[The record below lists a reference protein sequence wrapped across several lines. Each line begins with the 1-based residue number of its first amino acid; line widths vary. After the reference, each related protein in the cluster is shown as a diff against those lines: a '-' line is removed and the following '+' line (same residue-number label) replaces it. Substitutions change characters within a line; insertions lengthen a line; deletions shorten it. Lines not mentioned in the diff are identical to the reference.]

1 MNAAAANAKR
11 LVEGAEA
18 LLKADRHASATALA
32 ILAIEEVGKISI
44 LRSIVLSRDDQ
55 ERVAAWKEYRSHTK
69 KNVAWLLPQLV
80 SQGARTLE
88 DFRSL
93 FDVHSDHPYVLDQ
106 VKQVSIYTD
115 CLGRGIWSVPKQA
128 IDLELASS
136 LVQTARLS
144 IPNEDVTAEEVEL
157 WVKHLGPVWET
168 DIDCMKRA
176 LQTWY
181 EEVTQRGL
189 KSESGYENFI

>member
-1 MNAAAANAKR
+1 M
-11 LVEGAEA
+11 
-18 LLKADRHASATALA
+18 
-32 ILAIEEVGKISI
+32 
-44 LRSIVLSRDDQ
+44 
-55 ERVAAWKEYRSHTK
+55 
-69 KNVAWLLPQLV
+69 
-80 SQGARTLE
+80 
-88 DFRSL
+88 
-93 FDVHSDHPYVLDQ
+93 
-106 VKQVSIYTD
+106 
-115 CLGRGIWSVPKQA
+115 
-128 IDLELASS
+128 ASS